1 MTQAAVTSRGEGI
14 EPTPRSMREVLG
26 TFVTGVTVVTGLDGE
41 EPVGFACQAFAS
53 VSLAPPLVMF
63 CAGHESRSWP
73 RIRAAGRF
81 GVNILADDQRDL
93 IDRFGSREGRKFDG
107 LDWQVSPWGTPV
119 FDDVLGRVHADIEAV
134 HPAGDHDVVIGRVLG
149 LEALRP
155 ERPMVFYRG
164 QFDLDDA
171 AA

>member
-1 MTQAAVTSRGEGI
+1 MTQAAVTSPGEGM
-14 EPTPRSMREVLG
+14 EPTTRSMRDVLG

-41 EPVGFACQAFAS
+41 QPVGFACQAFAS

-81 GVNILADDQRDL
+81 SVSILAEDQRDL
-93 IDRFGSREGRKFDG
+93 IDRFGSRRGHKFEG

-119 FDDVLGRVHADIEAV
+119 FDGVIARVHADIEAV
-134 HPAGDHDVVIGRVLG
+134 HPAGDHDLVLGRVRG
-149 LEALRP
+149 LASLRSD
-155 ERPMVFYRG
+155 RPMVFYRG
-164 QFDLDDA
+164 QFDLDA
-171 AA
+171 AAA